1 MGGIYDVWV
10 FDCFNEPMQQP
21 CQSNSVLFGNC
32 GSNSVVAFWKHISTL
47 PDWKHHEFAK
57 SADSILAHAVP
68 MLVHADGAEIF
79 RDDEYFIW
87 SWSSGLSCRSLV
99 KDPLLTKFP
108 IAIVAEREM
117 MTPQVGLTIKY
128 KLVEPPLKGFGYSH
142 PLDLCWILLVLFLI

>member
-1 MGGIYDVWV
+1 MVFFGGYSKV
-10 FDCFNEPMQQP
+10 FGFLIVSCNWPMQQP

-32 GSNSVVAFWKHISTL
+32 ASNCVAAFWKHIRTL
-47 PDWKHHEFAK
+47 PDWKHHELAK

-87 SWSSGLSCRSLV
+87 SWSSALSCGSLV

-128 KLVEPPLKGFGYSH
+128 KLVEPPH
-142 PLDLCWILLVLFLI
+142 